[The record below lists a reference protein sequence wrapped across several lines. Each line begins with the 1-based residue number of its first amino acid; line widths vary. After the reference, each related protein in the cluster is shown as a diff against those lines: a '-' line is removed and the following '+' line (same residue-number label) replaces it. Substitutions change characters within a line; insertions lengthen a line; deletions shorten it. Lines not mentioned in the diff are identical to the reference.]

1 MPGCGGVREAVGSK
15 ICHEERG
22 RVYGEERVCKRGH
35 HKRDRGERECVREG
49 IVGVELF
56 LTLKYY
62 WQALG
67 SSVIFGDIL
76 LAAETNSLF
85 LVAMSPSKIN
95 LLFLAVRTLF
105 SLAFL
110 DVENNI
116 IFYDFD

>member
-1 MPGCGGVREAVGSK
+1 MPGCGGVREAVGHK

-22 RVYGEERVCKRGH
+22 RVYGEERVYKRGH

-62 WQALG
+62 RQALG

-76 LAAETNSLF
+76 LAAKTNSLF

-95 LLFLAVRTLF
+95 LLFLAVRMLF
-105 SLAFL
+105 SPAFL
-110 DVENNI
+110 DVENSI